1 MRKLLADTS
10 ISNNPK
16 ILEELKKAGW
26 KTTTAY
32 RQEKGTRCYQFGV
45 LYRFENSSVIE
56 PPNHSICV
64 TDKQVTHYATEKTA
78 ENKAFEAGSNLTMG
92 NPSSRFEPQ
101 YSDIA
106 FSFSALP
113 SIKNMLSNEFS
124 ITIALDTEYVTVPDN
139 NELSREIITW
149 QFAFWN
155 PDNIEQIVEVI
166 FYSLNGNRLPLSFAL
181 SWMIENFHLTNY
193 PLVSLSEKGIDY
205 RETQRWISHSRKS
218 GKGSHNYT
226 RQIYSTSKEAI
237 ECCDNPAEKEALL
250 NCNLNRQDKNYN
262 PSDQSAWCLG
272 YYNSFGDSD
281 KSAIPVTLICHS
293 NKADFTSFD
302 LTEWNFLHKLK
313 DIQGGM
319 LSLKPQYIHPRT
331 CSWHWRFYPI
341 QISFRDT
348 LCYAPPKKKKL
359 EHLGNIVNIH
369 KHEISK
375 KELADMSSFLLSN
388 PVKYMEYAITD
399 SIIVLQYSTAL
410 WGQNQTMPLTVSSA
424 AVRSAV
430 PQLSKAL
437 NVLPDNAN
445 DFDRKFRGLTRIS
458 HGRQLIINKYN
469 KPSYIEDTSL
479 VPLNDDCRILHEY
492 AKNAYHG
499 GYNGSSI
506 IGYYDKVTTYDYD
519 LINAYPTC
527 MCLVPDV
534 DWCNSVV
541 IQREIYNRPIILQDF
556 RTPFD
561 PMFGYIR
568 FRFPESVKYPCIPVS
583 MEGCLIFPQSSEGLD
598 GVYASGPE
606 IYLAL
611 RLGAEITAVRVYV
624 GTVLVDDDLQISHSL
639 YHTVKQLVVDRKC
652 VQDTIGKGTIPDF
665 LLKTAVTSLYG
676 KTAQDV
682 VEKSSWDAYKEIMQN
697 IGGSRITSP
706 VHACLTTAG
715 VRSCL
720 IAAMNQLNTLDYNC
734 FSVTTDGF
742 ISDAPS
748 EVVYRLN
755 LFGFARL
762 FQEARLKLTDNRSSD
777 IWQLKHQ
784 QSDLLNITTRGN
796 VSLAPD
802 GVCAHNSYSTG
813 YTPDSY
819 EDRLAF
825 MTKVLSRTGP
835 LSCTTKKFTGFR
847 DLAKNNDAKDFSAT
861 NITRSI
867 RMDFDLKRLP
877 DQQTFHTVYPVINE
891 TTYEIANFETRPYT
905 SIEQYRKYKSI
916 GKSCV
921 VLRTENDWSVFFRK
935 SYAKKGGSEHHIADR
950 DAYAFRQLFTI
961 VMGYRLRMWDIPYLS
976 NNKLSVD
983 QVLDWINKFN
993 PSARVFKKSDWKNAR
1008 NATRAAQML
1017 TMQEVSD
1024 LFTKMQCIML

>member
-1 MRKLLADTS
+1 M
-10 ISNNPK
+10 
-16 ILEELKKAGW
+16 
-26 KTTTAY
+26 
-32 RQEKGTRCYQFGV
+32 
-45 LYRFENSSVIE
+45 
-56 PPNHSICV
+56 
-64 TDKQVTHYATEKTA
+64 
-78 ENKAFEAGSNLTMG
+78 
-92 NPSSRFEPQ
+92 
-101 YSDIA
+101 
-106 FSFSALP
+106 
-113 SIKNMLSNEFS
+113 
-124 ITIALDTEYVTVPDN
+124 
-139 NELSREIITW
+139 
-149 QFAFWN
+149 
-155 PDNIEQIVEVI
+155 
-166 FYSLNGNRLPLSFAL
+166 
-181 SWMIENFHLTNY
+181 
-193 PLVSLSEKGIDY
+193 
-205 RETQRWISHSRKS
+205 
-218 GKGSHNYT
+218 
-226 RQIYSTSKEAI
+226 
-237 ECCDNPAEKEALL
+237 
-250 NCNLNRQDKNYN
+250 
-262 PSDQSAWCLG
+262 
-272 YYNSFGDSD
+272 
-281 KSAIPVTLICHS
+281 
-293 NKADFTSFD
+293 
-302 LTEWNFLHKLK
+302 
-313 DIQGGM
+313 
-319 LSLKPQYIHPRT
+319 
-331 CSWHWRFYPI
+331 
-341 QISFRDT
+341 
-348 LCYAPPKKKKL
+348 
-359 EHLGNIVNIH
+359 
-369 KHEISK
+369 
-375 KELADMSSFLLSN
+375 
-388 PVKYMEYAITD
+388 
-399 SIIVLQYSTAL
+399 
-410 WGQNQTMPLTVSSA
+410 
-424 AVRSAV
+424 
-430 PQLSKAL
+430 
-437 NVLPDNAN
+437 
-445 DFDRKFRGLTRIS
+445 
-458 HGRQLIINKYN
+458 
-469 KPSYIEDTSL
+469 
-479 VPLNDDCRILHEY
+479 
-492 AKNAYHG
+492 
-499 GYNGSSI
+499 
-506 IGYYDKVTTYDYD
+506 
-519 LINAYPTC
+519 
-527 MCLVPDV
+527 PDV

-583 MEGCLIFPQSSEGLD
+583 VEGCLIFPQSSEGLD